1 MLHNKKNS
9 RIHHN
14 LVKVVINYNN
24 GFYEVIFMYRN
35 KTPNRKKIMIIFT
48 VIFLVVIILIGR
60 LVYLMIFCS
69 EYYGQ
74 KADSL
79 HERER
84 DIKAARGNIYDTNGV
99 LLASNKTV
107 CTVSVIHSQI
117 KDPAKITE
125 VLSKELNLP
134 PEDISKK
141 VAKVSSIERIKT
153 NVDKSTGDAI
163 REYGLA
169 GVKVDEDYKRFY
181 PYSTL
186 ASKVLGFTGG
196 DNQGI
201 IGLEVGYDKYLQG
214 KPGKILT
221 LTDAR
226 GVEIAN
232 AGETRQEP
240 IDGDDLYISLDYNIQ
255 TYAEQAAKK
264 VMQEKQ
270 AESVSVIIMNPQNG
284 EVKAM
289 VNVPEFDLNNPYQL
303 NYDLPTPVDDKEKQ
317 NLLNQMWRNPSIN
330 DTYEPGSTFKII
342 TASAALEQGVVKLS
356 DTFYCPGYKIV
367 EDRRIRCSKT
377 TGHGS
382 EDFTQGIMNSCKQV

>member
-1 MLHNKKNS
+1 
-9 RIHHN
+9 
-14 LVKVVINYNN
+14 
-24 GFYEVIFMYRN
+24 MYRN
-35 KTPNRKKIMIIFT
+35 KTPNRKKIMVIFT
-48 VIFLVVIILIGR
+48 AIFLVVLILIGR

-84 DIKAARGNIYDTNGV
+84 DIKAARGNIYDANGV

-117 KDPAKITE
+117 KDPAKITQ
-125 VLSKELNLP
+125 VLSKELNIP
-134 PEDISKK
+134 PEDIQKK

-153 NVDKSTGDAI
+153 NVDKATGDAI

-201 IGLEVGYDKYLQG
+201 IGLEVVYDKYLQG
-214 KPGKILT
+214 KSGKILT

-240 IDGDDLYISLDYNIQ
+240 IDGNDLYISLDYNIQ
-255 TYAEQAAKK
+255 MYAEQAAKK

-270 AESVSVIIMNPQNG
+270 AEGVSVIIMNPQNG

-303 NYDLPTPVDDKEKQ
+303 NYDLQSPVSDKDKQ